1 MTAVRLLVIDGP
13 NLNLLGVREPTVYG
27 TETLED
33 VRRRVGERAASVG
46 AAVTFEQ
53 TNSEA
58 RVIELLQRAPRSVDG
73 VVLNAGA
80 LTHTSYAIADAIAA
94 ITIPVVEVHLSN
106 PAAREPF
113 RHRSTIARVVAG
125 SIAGFGPRS
134 YELAVLALVEM
145 VRERVRVGP

>member
-1 MTAVRLLVIDGP
+1 MTVVRLLVIDGP
-13 NLNLLGVREPTVYG
+13 NLNLLGVREPSVYG
-27 TETLED
+27 TATLDD
-33 VRRRVGERAASVG
+33 VRRRAADRAASVG
-46 AAVTFEQ
+46 ATVVFEQ

-58 RVIELLQRAPRSVDG
+58 RMIELVQSAPRSADG

-113 RHRSTIARVVAG
+113 RHQSTIARVVAG

-134 YELAVLALVEM
+134 YELAVLALVDL
-145 VRERVRVGP
+145 VREQLPSGP